1 MIDYTEALELTDLVK
16 LDNEIA
22 ERKDLL
28 ERMVGNLYP
37 PLVRAQVN
45 ELVKKRNEIVNLCE
59 LNKEYFL
66 KKWKI

>member
-45 ELVKKRNEIVNLCE
+45 ELQKKRNEIVNLCE